1 MGVEGGGRDGSAS
14 RQIEVELAAA
24 LLAGAQTSRPG
35 VVARLQELR
44 EAWREHSRQEE
55 ARGARQGQL
64 LREVDRV
71 DREAA
76 RLALETARLRRLKE
90 EAMEVVRRVEP
101 GLLEELVYRAA
112 MLPRLVDNYA
122 AVDLAHGS
130 LLLARLLQGR
140 LLQVRL
146 LQGRLL

>member
-1 MGVEGGGRDGSAS
+1 MMGVEGGGRDGSSS

-76 RLALETARLRRLKE
+76 RLALETARHRGFACTKPPSRAVFMKNIY
-90 EAMEVVRRVEP
+90 RS
-101 GLLEELVYRAA
+101 GELFFGYSYRENETCFKSS
-112 MLPRLVDNYA
+112 M
-122 AVDLAHGS
+122 
-130 LLLARLLQGR
+130 ARASR
-140 LLQVRL
+140 
-146 LQGRLL
+146 